1 MTKIAVS
8 PIEKKTIKIIYH
20 IWNKPHSSGFYCY
33 ELVATANALRSKA
46 SHKLPENILPRNHT
60 DERDS
65 VLNAIYFTAI
75 DYVFNWGN
83 FEPRTNVIVFV
94 SANKWKWAEDDNE
107 QRGPEYKLLS
117 PDGQNNKE
125 PCEQSPV
132 PKKMLTDALDLKKNR
147 IRLIGLLIP
156 EIYSE
161 YKNFF
166 KDARFPENY
175 HMLEISGFD
184 GISAKGINNLIM
196 PIIRE
201 AACTCKVRYEFAL
214 SIDSTQTFIE
224 KFRRDNKSYLDE
236 SMPKIEFIVDKL
248 IKEDPSTILHLTT
261 FGDYPT
267 VENHNANASYCY
279 RYELSTSNKTEFLA
293 AYTATEPNIK
303 WSLNSNHTL
312 KIIAIATGA
321 FYKNYGNGGP
331 EDKYPEAPSGAY
343 SDCLHRPPYF
353 GGIFKVLTNERFF
366 VLPIIYGT
374 AWSRWK
380 AALHYPLDV
389 FMQEE
394 PPNAAQMLEFGNS
407 IDFYAN
413 EKCRIK

>member
-1 MTKIAVS
+1 
-8 PIEKKTIKIIYH
+8 
-20 IWNKPHSSGFYCY
+20 
-33 ELVATANALRSKA
+33 
-46 SHKLPENILPRNHT
+46 
-60 DERDS
+60 
-65 VLNAIYFTAI
+65 
-75 DYVFNWGN
+75 
-83 FEPRTNVIVFV
+83 
-94 SANKWKWAEDDNE
+94 
-107 QRGPEYKLLS
+107 
-117 PDGQNNKE
+117 
-125 PCEQSPV
+125 
-132 PKKMLTDALDLKKNR
+132 
-147 IRLIGLLIP
+147 
-156 EIYSE
+156 
-161 YKNFF
+161 
-166 KDARFPENY
+166 
-175 HMLEISGFD
+175 
-184 GISAKGINNLIM
+184 
-196 PIIRE
+196 
-201 AACTCKVRYEFAL
+201 
-214 SIDSTQTFIE
+214 
-224 KFRRDNKSYLDE
+224 
-236 SMPKIEFIVDKL
+236 MPKIEFIVDKL

-293 AYTATEPNIK
+293 AVRNVDSTYGGRDVQESSLNALQYTATEPNIK

-413 EKCRIK
+413 EKCRIKQF